1 MTLVVPAILGGLAIA
16 VMALV
21 SIASARR
28 ARRPAPSMGAAA
40 VRILVHSINDDR
52 CTGCDAC
59 VAVCPT
65 NVLDLV
71 ENKSRLPIG
80 SSVNVRVEGSS
91 VMGIEGHIVRSR
103 VSAIHRDGTLSYETA
118 IEFERPQPIDGD
130 EVAPPPARPAAR
142 GKAPSGDVD
151 VYVID
156 TSNDW

>member
-1 MTLVVPAILGGLAIA
+1 MVLVLTDPSPEDVD
-16 VMALV
+16 AL
-21 SIASARR
+21 SSKR
-28 ARRPAPSMGAAA
+28 ARRLRASEAGVVRQARLLPGGDA
-40 VRILVHSINDDR
+40 VILNISNS
-52 CTGCDAC
+52 G
-59 VAVCPT
+59 
-65 NVLDLV
+65 LLV

>member
-1 MTLVVPAILGGLAIA
+1 MVLVLTDPSPEDVD
-16 VMALV
+16 AL
-21 SIASARR
+21 SSKR
-28 ARRPAPSMGAAA
+28 ARRLRASEAGV
-40 VRILVHSINDDR
+40 VRQARLLPGGDADILNISN
-52 CTGCDAC
+52 TG
-59 VAVCPT
+59 
-65 NVLDLV
+65 LLV

-130 EVAPPPARPAAR
+130 EAEPPPARPAAR
-142 GKAPSGDVD
+142 RKAPAGDDD

>member
-1 MTLVVPAILGGLAIA
+1 MVLVLTDPSPEDVD
-16 VMALV
+16 AL
-21 SIASARR
+21 SSKR
-28 ARRPAPSMGAAA
+28 ARRLRASEAGV
-40 VRILVHSINDDR
+40 VRQARLLPGGDADILNISN
-52 CTGCDAC
+52 TG
-59 VAVCPT
+59 
-65 NVLDLV
+65 LLV

>member
-1 MTLVVPAILGGLAIA
+1 MVLVLTDSSPEDTD
-16 VMALV
+16 
-21 SIASARR
+21 ASSSKR
-28 ARRPAPSMGAAA
+28 ARRLRASEAGV
-40 VRILVHSINDDR
+40 VRQARLLPGGDADILNISN
-52 CTGCDAC
+52 TG
-59 VAVCPT
+59 
-65 NVLDLV
+65 LLV

>member
-1 MTLVVPAILGGLAIA
+1 MVLVLTDPSPEDVD
-16 VMALV
+16 AL
-21 SIASARR
+21 SSKR
-28 ARRPAPSMGAAA
+28 ARRLRASEAGV
-40 VRILVHSINDDR
+40 VRQARLLPGGDANILNISNS
-52 CTGCDAC
+52 G
-59 VAVCPT
+59 
-65 NVLDLV
+65 LLV

>member
-1 MTLVVPAILGGLAIA
+1 MVLVLTDSSPDDVEASSSKRAKRLRASEANVVRQARLLPGGDADILNISNTGL
-16 VMALV
+16 
-21 SIASARR
+21 
-28 ARRPAPSMGAAA
+28 
-40 VRILVHSINDDR
+40 
-52 CTGCDAC
+52 
-59 VAVCPT
+59 
-65 NVLDLV
+65 LV

-130 EVAPPPARPAAR
+130 EAEPPPTRPAAR
-142 GKAPSGDVD
+142 RKAPAGDDD

>member
-1 MTLVVPAILGGLAIA
+1 MVLVLTDPSPDDVD
-16 VMALV
+16 
-21 SIASARR
+21 ASSKR
-28 ARRPAPSMGAAA
+28 ARRLRASEAGV
-40 VRILVHSINDDR
+40 VRQARLLPGGDADILNISN
-52 CTGCDAC
+52 TG
-59 VAVCPT
+59 
-65 NVLDLV
+65 LLV